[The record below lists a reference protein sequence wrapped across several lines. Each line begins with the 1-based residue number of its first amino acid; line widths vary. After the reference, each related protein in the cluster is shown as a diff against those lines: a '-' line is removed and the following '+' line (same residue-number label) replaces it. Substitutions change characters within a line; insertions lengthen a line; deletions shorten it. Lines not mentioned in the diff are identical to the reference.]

1 MMPPAQTPKS
11 SLAYRPDIDGL
22 RSIAIISV
30 VIFHAFSGLLP
41 GGFIGVDIFFVI
53 SGFLISSIIFR
64 SLQRGDFSFVDF
76 YLHRINRIF
85 PALVVVL
92 AACYAIGWFQLIPD
106 EFKQLGKHMAAS
118 AGFIQNFVL
127 WKESGYFDTA
137 SELKPLM
144 HLWSLAI
151 EEQFYLI
158 YPLLVWIAW
167 HLRWNTLTVVTGLF
181 LLSFILN
188 VTGVKQDP
196 IATFFLPQ
204 TRFWELLA
212 GSLLAG
218 IQLARNINSSEKMTK
233 NNIFSF
239 GKIINTSSQ
248 KKLNDGLSII
258 GLLLIV
264 MAAFG
269 LHQGNLFPGWWALLP
284 VCGTFLLIFTGPK
297 AWVNRNILANRLMIF
312 IGLISYPL
320 YLWHWPILVFTRF
333 AESGLPS
340 LPIRMGAM
348 VLTFLLAWLTYWL
361 LERPLRKIQS
371 NTKSIVISALL
382 IAMGAFGF
390 NAFKNEGF
398 SARAK
403 IEGVDEIFKIT
414 DLYTHFNL
422 LELMRYGICHSVP
435 LQTAYDNGCIKSAD
449 KSIFILGDSYA
460 ASLFSGI
467 DELVKK
473 RYNDYTINQ
482 LTDGNGPLF
491 LNKEGETNEGTSLVQ
506 INNDRIDAVRK
517 NKPSIVL
524 IAWMINGKNGIPDK
538 IEATAR
544 LVATVNEIKKVS
556 PYSRVIVIGPVPEW
570 NITLHRQV
578 INFYHANHKPPPRYM
593 SYGLNFEIKSWDK
606 YLRDQLQIADVEYI
620 SAYEQLCNQDGCLT
634 RVSNN
639 ISDLSAV
646 DWGHLT
652 KSGSIF
658 LINKIE
664 DLIFK

>member
-269 LHQGNLFPGWWALLP
+269 LHQGNLFPRWWALLP